1 MWDRKYRNTVSSSP
15 ENKKLYKIRTKMIER
30 CTNPNCDR
38 YKDYGGRG
46 IKICDEWLND
56 YDSFVDWSKMN
67 GYKEGLSIDRID
79 NNGNYEPSNCRWIT
93 KREQNRNKRTNKMV
107 TYKGE
112 TKPLI
117 VWCEELGLKYD
128 PIHNRLEKRWD
139 VEKAFTKPLRTARES
154 FQSICRRHNIN
165 PTTARDRMIKFGWSF
180 EDALNTP
187 SVGRTSGN
195 KDYFRDK
202 WGKSICQHCGKEFLK
217 HTKNQIYC
225 STKCREDEK
234 KIRSKKTA

>member
-93 KREQNRNKRTNKMV
+93 RKEQGRNTTRNRFI
-107 TYKGE
+107 TYNGE
-112 TKPLI
+112 TKTLSELR
-117 VWCEELGLKYD
+117 EEDRDYEAKFWGTAKFDFAEWYKNK
-128 PIHNRLEKRWD
+128 IENEK
-139 VEKAFTKPLRTARES
+139 
-154 FQSICRRHNIN
+154 
-165 PTTARDRMIKFGWSF
+165 
-180 EDALNTP
+180 
-187 SVGRTSGN
+187 
-195 KDYFRDK
+195 
-202 WGKSICQHCGKEFLK
+202 
-217 HTKNQIYC
+217 
-225 STKCREDEK
+225 
-234 KIRSKKTA
+234 